1 MNVKTFNIVFLLK
14 ICNSLNADQNRCKVL
29 LLLLLAMSELCKGKF
44 CRAGSRRSKK
54 NNSWYV
60 ELPKQPCF
68 PAAFKRVIV
77 GPFPRPPPLDHST
90 SASRASPRHCA
101 RTLIGTLCCS
111 GLSSASGSHE
121 ARSSSGSLLPSAPVG
136 LRAPDLLLQSARP
149 QQRSHDPAGQD
160 PHVRAHGE
168 HPAHAHAGTC
178 IMRFTRSVQ
187 FQKTCAEVLPTI
199 FLDVHVSQN
208 TWVCM

>member
-1 MNVKTFNIVFLLK
+1 
-14 ICNSLNADQNRCKVL
+14 
-29 LLLLLAMSELCKGKF
+29 MSELCKGKF
-44 CRAGSRRSKK
+44 CRAASRRSKK
-54 NNSWYV
+54 NISWYV

-90 SASRASPRHCA
+90 SGSRAGPARHCA
-101 RTLIGTLCCS
+101 RTLIGPLCCS
-111 GLSSASGSHE
+111 GLISASRNHE
-121 ARSSSGSLLPSAPVG
+121 AHGSSGSLLRPAPVG

-168 HPAHAHAGTC
+168 HQTHAHAHAGTC
-178 IMRFTRSVQ
+178 IMCFTRPVQ

-199 FLDVHVSQN
+199 FLDVHVSLN
-208 TWVCM
+208 TWVNVHVTDIKLYYFSQ